1 MPLNLKDPTAFT
13 PYIRWGAQDKT
24 WYRSEEGLDEAQAVV
39 WEECVFD
46 LRNIKTGWGAVSA
59 GMQPEWVW
67 DQSIDSM
74 ASMPTD
80 GKEWKRGF
88 SVTMFSPKFFGGDGI
103 REWSQNGAGA
113 GKGMSALYGQY
124 ESMIQQSP
132 DHTALVPVVKFTGS
146 EPGFQTSIP
155 TLVID
160 RWVNRPPILDTVA
173 AVAVQP
179 AIGTPPSG
187 VPAAPQPVAP
197 PPPQPQPAAVQ
208 VQPPSVMPDAPVA
221 AAPASTPEF

>member
-13 PYIRWGAQDKT
+13 PNIKWMANEKRWVISRAESSDT
-24 WYRSEEGLDEAQAVV
+24 DPVV

-46 LRNIKTGWGAVSA
+46 LRNIKTGWGAISA
-59 GMQPEWVW
+59 GVQPEWVW

-103 REWSQNGAGA
+103 REWSQNGAGTS
-113 GKGMSALYGQY
+113 KGMSALFDQY
-124 ESMIQQSP
+124 ESMIQQTP

-146 EPGFQTSIP
+146 EPSFQTAIP

-179 AIGTPPSG
+179 VIGTSPSG
-187 VPAAPQPVAP
+187 TIPTAPQPVA
-197 PPPQPQPAAVQ
+197 PPQPQPAAVP
-208 VQPPSVMPDAPVA
+208 VQPPSIMPDTPQPAT
-221 AAPASTPEF
+221 PASTPEF